1 MQDSFLQNVVIN
13 YHNLLIFPGDVNI
26 NVVLSGYFCDNWS
39 IIYYNSKGLA
49 LMQMLLACG
58 ELNFYIECIIFV
70 FIVTNGIP
78 LYLFSADYVE
88 NVQSKL
94 LSY

>member
-1 MQDSFLQNVVIN
+1 
-13 YHNLLIFPGDVNI
+13 
-26 NVVLSGYFCDNWS
+26 
-39 IIYYNSKGLA
+39 
-49 LMQMLLACG
+49 MQMLLACG